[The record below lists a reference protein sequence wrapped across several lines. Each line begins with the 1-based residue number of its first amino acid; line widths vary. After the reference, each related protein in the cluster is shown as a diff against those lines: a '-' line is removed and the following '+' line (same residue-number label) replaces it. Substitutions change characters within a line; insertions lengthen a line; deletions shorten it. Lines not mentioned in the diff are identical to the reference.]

1 MHLVE
6 GGPELDS
13 GIIPD
18 PPLEGRQY
26 LGAAAALDRHD
37 EGKAEPRAIGVI
49 QLAELAQFLR
59 SQPVKPGARMFGPP
73 MTAVDRSFVCPTSC
87 AIM

>member
-1 MHLVE
+1 
-6 GGPELDS
+6 
-13 GIIPD
+13 
-18 PPLEGRQY
+18 
-26 LGAAAALDRHD
+26 
-37 EGKAEPRAIGVI
+37 
-49 QLAELAQFLR
+49 LAQFLR